1 MGISFLPL
9 PTICGNGIKGCR
21 YKLLREKTK
30 SEVIQL
36 IGEYEVKVDDKGRI
50 MVPAGLR
57 KQLPVDWQ
65 DRFVLNRGLENC
77 VAMTPY
83 PLWQKEAERVNK
95 LNSYKKS
102 VRDYQRF
109 FSRGATDLM
118 LDTAG
123 RMLIPK
129 HLQEWAALG
138 KEVVIATYGNK
149 IEIWAKD
156 KFNVPTAE
164 DSERYANLAEDI
176 FGDEKEGGD

>member
-1 MGISFLPL
+1 M
-9 PTICGNGIKGCR
+9 
-21 YKLLREKTK
+21 
-30 SEVIQL
+30 IQL
-36 IGEYEVKVDDKGRI
+36 IGEYEVRVDEKGRI
-50 MVPAGLR
+50 LVPSGLR

-77 VAMTPY
+77 VSMTPY

-109 FSRGATDLM
+109 FSRGATDLV
-118 LDTAG
+118 LDNAG

-129 HLQEWAALG
+129 HLQEWAELG

-149 IEIWAKD
+149 IEIWSKD
-156 KFNVPTAE
+156 KFKIPTSE

-176 FGDEKEGGD
+176 FGEEPKGGD